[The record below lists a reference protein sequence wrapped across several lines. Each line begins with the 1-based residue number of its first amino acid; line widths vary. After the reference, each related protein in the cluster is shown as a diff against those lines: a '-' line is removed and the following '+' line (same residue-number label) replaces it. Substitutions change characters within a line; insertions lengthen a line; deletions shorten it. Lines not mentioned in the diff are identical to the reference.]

1 MSSSPAE
8 PIAGRV
14 YAARSM
20 IVGEEDLLK
29 IGYSENV
36 GRRFPDGDFRILF
49 DRPDTRIHEAE
60 RYRRHIAAMRGDPKA
75 PEFVAGVREG
85 FVEQGALAF
94 CDGLGLRIGFEIG
107 GRWRDNRYDGGP
119 HSNGRTELVRFD
131 LEATGIIRA
140 NLHKAGPDVRG
151 FLEVALRFAGSQPKE
166 ANRILCMV
174 YGLPDPTTGRRRPE
188 AVLAPD
194 PLPPAD
200 APWDGRDEVPDIDN
214 PPVEIPERPGRP
226 NVLSFVDEGYR
237 DPDDDLDED
246 PDEAPTGPGSI
257 DEDSDE
263 EEERLYGNGVRR
275 Y

>member
-75 PEFVAGVREG
+75 PEFVA
-85 FVEQGALAF
+85 
-94 CDGLGLRIGFEIG
+94 GLRIGFEIG